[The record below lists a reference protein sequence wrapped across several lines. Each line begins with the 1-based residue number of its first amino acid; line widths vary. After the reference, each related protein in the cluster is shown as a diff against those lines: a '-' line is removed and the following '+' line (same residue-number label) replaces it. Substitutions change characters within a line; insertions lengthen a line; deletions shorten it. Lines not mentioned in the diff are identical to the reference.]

1 MKRYCISV
9 LTGYG
14 PGPGGFCEHWEDQLF
29 DTEAA
34 AWLEVI
40 RLRGQGLTTSEVMDL
55 ENLPF

>member
-1 MKRYCISV
+1 MDRYCISI

-14 PGPGGFCEHWEDQLF
+14 PGPGGFSGYWEHRLF

-34 AWLEVI
+34 ARAELI